1 MYIEIK
7 NVHGDGMLRNGEYN
21 STKAFGT
28 SRWGRLNCHYAYILF
43 SLSNWAC
50 YTVYNITW
58 VRFNVV
64 YTLAYFC
71 LYVIQHTWA
80 RLYKLSVRYIS
91 DLCIRLLY
99 IHGRMFVQRLES
111 GPVYSSVPT
120 PPTSCSKWFTARQRT
135 SYPLRTP
142 WCWPTTFLASSHKKV
157 STLL

>member
-7 NVHGDGMLRNGEYN
+7 MFMGMECYGMEGITVLRLLVHLDEQDWVVIMPEN
-21 STKAFGT
+21 SF
-28 SRWGRLNCHYAYILF
+28 F
-43 SLSNWAC
+43 LSWIEHVIQ
-50 YTVYNITW
+50 YT

-91 DLCIRLLY
+91 DLCVRLMY
-99 IHGRMFVQRLES
+99 IHGRMFVQRLEN
-111 GPVYSSVPT
+111 GPVYWSVPT

-135 SYPLRTP
+135 SYPLRTL
-142 WCWPTTFLASSHKKV
+142 WCWPTTSLASSHRKV